1 MPTVTTTGGSR
12 ALGSSA
18 VSRTRTLRRS
28 ARTGAVLSL
37 AAGLGAAGALATVP
51 AGASTAAAS
60 HKPRKHHASQ
70 LPVVGH
76 ATSLSTEPSIRADKA
91 KPPTKVLTKNL
102 VEGSGAVVTATSTV
116 TVKYVGASYKT
127 GKDFT
132 QATWQSGQ
140 ATSFTLH
147 QVVTGFSAG
156 LVGMKVG
163 GRREIVIPSKYGYKT
178 TSDGPIKPYE
188 TLVFVVDLKGVS
200 S

>member
-1 MPTVTTTGGSR
+1 MTTTRRSGT
-12 ALGSSA
+12 LGSA
-18 VSRTRTLRRS
+18 GVSRTRSLRRT
-28 ARTGAVLSL
+28 ARAVAVLSVS
-37 AAGLGAAGALATVP
+37 AGLGVAGAVATTS
-51 AGASTAAAS
+51 AGASTSATS
-60 HKPRKHHASQ
+60 HKPRKHVVSQ
-70 LPVVGH
+70 LPVVEH
-76 ATSLSTEPSIRADKA
+76 AATLNAEPSIRADKA

-102 VEGSGAVVTATSTV
+102 VAGSGAVVTATSTV
-116 TVKYVGASYKT
+116 TVKYVGANYKT

-178 TSDGPIKPYE
+178 TSDGPIKPDE